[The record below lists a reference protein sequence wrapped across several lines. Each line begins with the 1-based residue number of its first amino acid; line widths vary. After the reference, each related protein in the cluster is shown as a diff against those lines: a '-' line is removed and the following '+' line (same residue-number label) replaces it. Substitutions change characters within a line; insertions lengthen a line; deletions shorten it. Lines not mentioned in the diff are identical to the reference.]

1 MIKLKAA
8 PNSKNNRQRTL
19 IKINEILIL
28 LDFHSSALNLK
39 LNIGNSAIKRYDNTT
54 VTIDKKY

>member
-8 PNSKNNRQRTL
+8 PNSKNNKQRRL

-39 LNIGNSAIKRYDNTT
+39 LNIGNSAIKRYDKTT